1 MRPKNWQIRVIQL
14 LAVLGLGVALY
25 LYLYHQGTIA
35 VVCGT
40 GRWDNCGAVSGPQ
53 APYSSIGQLPVALI
67 GLVGYSFIFVL
78 TWLQEW
84 WGLLDRYMPQVM
96 VGVVG
101 FAFLFSLGL
110 TGLELFVIEAFC
122 RYCVVSAVL
131 VTIMLGLSITF
142 YRERKRQL

>member
-1 MRPKNWQIRVIQL
+1 MRPKNWHMRLIQL
-14 LAVLGLGVALY
+14 LAVVGLGIALY

-96 VGVVG
+96 VGVVDG
-101 FAFLFSLGL
+101 VPVEVYLPTA
-110 TGLELFVIEAFC
+110 
-122 RYCVVSAVL
+122 
-131 VTIMLGLSITF
+131 GLSGGPAAVWAHG
-142 YRERKRQL
+142 